1 MSFRLPLIALNH
13 FWDNFHC
20 PGSYWFPLITTD
32 LYAGWVKIMPLP
44 ICMHSKMLYPL
55 IFQKCLPTKI
65 TFIKVVSDLFPFFS
79 FKKMDKG
86 EVNLYR
92 TLPPLG
98 SHPST
103 VSVETSITPV
113 LLNSGG
119 RHWLQDR
126 GNKDHWVGELHNL
139 CAWGETQWEDKVG
152 GRSLS
157 RPTFPLNVNVGRPGK
172 KENKGN

>member
-1 MSFRLPLIALNH
+1 M
-13 FWDNFHC
+13 
-20 PGSYWFPLITTD
+20 
-32 LYAGWVKIMPLP
+32 
-44 ICMHSKMLYPL
+44 
-55 IFQKCLPTKI
+55 
-65 TFIKVVSDLFPFFS
+65 TFLKVVSDFFPFLF
-79 FKKMDKG
+79 FFFFQKMDKG

-103 VSVETSITPV
+103 VCVETSITPV

-126 GNKDHWVGELHNL
+126 GNKDHWVVELHNL

-157 RPTFPLNVNVGRPGK
+157 RPTFLLNVNVGRPGK
-172 KENKGN
+172 KKTKGTRSSLFLTCFLTNSYWTPLKGYLVILIGNQESLELFCLNMRAM